1 MKKKYLSG
9 LVILITTILVGLML
23 IKGGNKDSDY
33 IMVKE
38 VNDISNNIKSEDID
52 MLVNEIEA
60 CKGDESLSDEDNS
73 NDIKNEIDE
82 QEKNDIQEKNEIVQE
97 DELDEESIEEFG
109 QEESMPVF
117 KVDKMLIMNRLSF
130 TEKKSLVKVVTG
142 LSMNDY
148 AIIMESIKNDSEL
161 KCVTKVNKIFKERLE
176 KAEYD
181 LVKEILEP
189 YINLE
194 AL

>member
-38 VNDISNNIKSEDID
+38 VNDISNNIKS
-52 MLVNEIEA
+52 
-60 CKGDESLSDEDNS
+60 
-73 NDIKNEIDE
+73 EIDE